1 MYSCRSWSIQGPDHA
16 GDLPAAGNTPED
28 EAAIIGQVQRDGHY
42 RCRRELDATSA
53 AAIALVNDE
62 RQERGRVAKRH
73 GVYAVLDAR
82 GHAVL
87 RTRRLDEVLRALTK

>member
-1 MYSCRSWSIQGPDHA
+1 MPVIA
-16 GDLPAAGNTPED
+16 FPAQTLYPED
-28 EAAIIGQVQRDGHY
+28 EAAILGGSSATGTILPPRAG
-42 RCRRELDATSA
+42 CRRRGV
-53 AAIALVNDE
+53 IALVNGE